1 MGALQKGEN
10 SGRMLFCEPS
20 HRMIGL
26 PVETHRQL
34 APGLPKAL
42 HERRLC
48 YERQGNDRKFSS
60 QVARPVYHNGK
71 GTS

>member
-20 HRMIGL
+20 RMIGL
-26 PVETHRQL
+26 PVEAHRQL
-34 APGLPKAL
+34 APGLPEAL

-60 QVARPVYHNGK
+60 QVAWPVYHNGK